1 MLKCIICEKDFVI
14 RPNGKMGGANRQI
27 CYNCLPEDI
36 SSKQERRKATNFL
49 ISQKL
54 QKEKTSRGC
63 DICGYNSCGAA
74 LEWHHY
80 NSDKDFNPSAIPV
93 CNWET
98 LKKYRKETQ
107 KCQLLCANCHREIHY
122 KKYWRNFIMPIDS
135 GQSENFRK
143 EVCDYYKE
151 NLNIN
156 KTSVY
161 FHKNRETI
169 KNILLYCG
177 VKITK
182 EDNHKSVSM
191 INIKTNE
198 IIKTFYSLN
207 EASDFL
213 NKGKGGITHISD
225 ACSGKRKTAY
235 GYKWRYE

>member
-122 KKYWRNFIMPIDS
+122 KKYWGNFIMPIDS